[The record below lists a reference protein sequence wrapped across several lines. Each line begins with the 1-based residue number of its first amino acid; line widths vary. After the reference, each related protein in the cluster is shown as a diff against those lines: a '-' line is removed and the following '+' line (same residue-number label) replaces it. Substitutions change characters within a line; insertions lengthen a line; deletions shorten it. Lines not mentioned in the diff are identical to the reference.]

1 MKILHDDLPLFPL
14 NAVLF
19 PQARLPLQIFE
30 PRYLEMIERCLR
42 DDLAFGVVLIKAGVE
57 VGGAA
62 IPHAV
67 GTIARIVDSARQEDG
82 RINITTAGVT
92 RFALNDYSNAR
103 AYLSGRIRLL
113 PDENVDIQKTAPL
126 AQRVGELFFAY
137 VRAIQSVS
145 NPEADDHEPTIELPK
160 DPTILSYAIAATMPI
175 SAQDKQNLLETA
187 TVPARLRREILIL
200 DREIKLL
207 RLSTEQNLNVRDI
220 GSFSAN

>member
-42 DDLAFGVVLIKAGVE
+42 DDLAFGIVLIKAGVE

-126 AQRVGELFFAY
+126 AQRVGELFFY

-160 DPTILSYAIAATMPI
+160 DPTILSYAIAATMPV